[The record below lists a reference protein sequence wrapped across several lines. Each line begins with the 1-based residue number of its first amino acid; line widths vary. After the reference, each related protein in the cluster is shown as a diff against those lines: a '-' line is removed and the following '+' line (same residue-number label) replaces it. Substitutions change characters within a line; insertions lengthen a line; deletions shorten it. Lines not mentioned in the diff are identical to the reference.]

1 MKAASPSE
9 YCQTSLPCLAARGG
23 LLVSAEI
30 MTAAA
35 LNIFRDS
42 SQYLD
47 PDFLHLPDLKLNF
60 LKLVLVLVG
69 ITITLMTTLITFS
82 ARQSRRR
89 HRAHGLS
96 LRGKYTIL
104 DVVLEEPAIFFQF
117 PFLVCNQKKSFRLLP
132 VDIHN

>member
-1 MKAASPSE
+1 MKVVSE
-9 YCQTSLPCLAARGG
+9 WVYCQTSLPCLAARGG

-30 MTAAA
+30 MTAA
-35 LNIFRDS
+35 LNIFLDS

-69 ITITLMTTLITFS
+69 ITIILMTTLITFS

-96 LRGKYTIL
+96 LRGKCTIL
-104 DVVLEEPAIFFQF
+104 DVVLEEPEIFFQF